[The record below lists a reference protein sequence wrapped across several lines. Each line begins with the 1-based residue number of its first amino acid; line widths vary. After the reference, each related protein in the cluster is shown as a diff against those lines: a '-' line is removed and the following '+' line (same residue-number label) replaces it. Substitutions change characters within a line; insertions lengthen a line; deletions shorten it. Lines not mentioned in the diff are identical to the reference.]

1 MRRGWSGSLEFFSR
15 HREVNVAE
23 MKQDA
28 LHCLL
33 PANAEGTGE
42 EQDWDIIQNK
52 LKRYG
57 VDVTLEEL
65 RQTPVVVEVK
75 ERLIQLVTQGS
86 LGGQAGGRQSRG
98 E

>member
-1 MRRGWSGSLEFFSR
+1 
-15 HREVNVAE
+15 

-33 PANAEGTGE
+33 PANAEETGE

-57 VDVTLEEL
+57 VDVTLKEL

-75 ERLIQLVTQGS
+75 EHLIQLVTQGS